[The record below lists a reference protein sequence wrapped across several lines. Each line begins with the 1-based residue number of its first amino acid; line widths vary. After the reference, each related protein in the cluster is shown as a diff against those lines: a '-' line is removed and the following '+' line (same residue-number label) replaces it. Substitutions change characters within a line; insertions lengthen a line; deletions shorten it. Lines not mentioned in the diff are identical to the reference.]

1 MVFACRPAQRSM
13 PLPCQT
19 ARTALDLIGS
29 TPMVRLNRLPQL
41 DGVGAEVWA
50 KLENLNPGGSVKD
63 RICLAMVEA
72 AERDGLLAP
81 GGTIIEPTSGNTGIG
96 LALVAAVK
104 GYRLVLT
111 MPDTM
116 SEERRSLLVA
126 YGARLVLTPDTK
138 GMHGAVRRAEEL
150 LAQHPDWSMP
160 QQFTNPANPEAHRQ
174 TTARE
179 ILAQLSQIDAFVAG
193 VGTGGTITG
202 VGEVLRAERPH
213 VRIYAVEPSCS
224 PVLSG
229 GEPGYHRIQGIGAGF
244 VPEILNTDIYD
255 EVLPVADDE
264 AVVHARAL
272 ARYEG
277 LLVGI
282 SSGANCAAAIGVAHL
297 LVDVDELAIEGYAA
311 NPINRCFF
319 CKDNLFDVAAAEA
332 GRRGLAVVLDGA
344 NVDDLADHRPGLR
357 AAAEHGVRHPLV
369 EAGFSKDEI
378 RAGSRALGLST
389 WDRPASPCLSSR
401 FPYGTR
407 ITAER
412 LAQVA
417 AAERF
422 LRAQGLREL
431 RVRHHEHTARLEV
444 PVADM
449 PRLLVPGVREAVVQE
464 LKRLGFAYVALDLQ
478 GFRSGSLNET
488 PAVPETRRAGG

>member
-150 LAQHPDWSMP
+150 LAEHPEWYMP
-160 QQFTNPANPEAHRQ
+160 QQFTNPANPEAHRRA
-174 TTARE
+174 TAPE
-179 ILAQLSQIDAFVAG
+179 ILTQLAQIDAFVAG

-213 VRIYAVEPSCS
+213 ARIYAVEPSAS

-229 GEPGYHRIQGIGAGF
+229 GEAGYHDIQGIGAGF
-244 VPEILNTDIYD
+244 VPEILNTEVYD
-255 EVLPVADDE
+255 EVLPVTDEE

-282 SSGANCAAAIGVAHL
+282 SSGANCAAAIRTA
-297 LVDVDELAIEGYAA
+297 
-311 NPINRCFF
+311 RRF
-319 CKDNLFDVAAAEA
+319 
-332 GRRGLAVVLDGA
+332 GRGAVVLTVFCDTGERY
-344 NVDDLADHRPGLR
+344 LTTRLFR
-357 AAAEHGVRHPLV
+357 A
-369 EAGFSKDEI
+369 
-378 RAGSRALGLST
+378 
-389 WDRPASPCLSSR
+389 
-401 FPYGTR
+401 
-407 ITAER
+407 
-412 LAQVA
+412 
-417 AAERF
+417 
-422 LRAQGLREL
+422 
-431 RVRHHEHTARLEV
+431 
-444 PVADM
+444 
-449 PRLLVPGVREAVVQE
+449 
-464 LKRLGFAYVALDLQ
+464 
-478 GFRSGSLNET
+478 ET
-488 PAVPETRRAGG
+488 V